1 MRTCICFY
9 LNCKLD
15 AIRNEVVHDEAFSEW
30 KEMFALNDS
39 TPYGNEICGSHRSA
53 RPISKVSARVFVATP
68 SFLGQGKKILC
79 MYEGERKRA
88 EYIFCAFKHELKAR
102 DYCQN

>member
-1 MRTCICFY
+1 M
-9 LNCKLD
+9 
-15 AIRNEVVHDEAFSEW
+15 VHDEAFSEW

-68 SFLGQGKKILC
+68 SFLGQGKKVLC

-88 EYIFCAFKHELKAR
+88 EYFAFLSTSLKHAIIAKIEVVLCFAR
-102 DYCQN
+102 FSYE